1 MAELQFYDQ
10 LMKFR
15 LFQGMSR
22 SELLQLAG
30 QTKFGFAKLA
40 AGKSVVR
47 AGDTCR
53 QLWLLVGGQ
62 VQLTT
67 ESDDHGYAFVE
78 EVGAPWLLQPE
89 VLFGATTR
97 YVCSVQTLTDCHF
110 ITLAKDEVTRLLS
123 DFLIFRLNYM
133 NLLSTQAQRREHR
146 SWRRAPRS
154 LRERIIGFLLDHS
167 TYPAGHKTVRILMT
181 RLAQEVNESRLN
193 VSRELNQMHSEQL
206 LVLRRGQIEVP
217 SLEQLLM
224 KA

>member
-15 LFQGMSR
+15 LFQGLSR

-30 QTKFGFAKLA
+30 QTKFGFMKLA
-40 AGKSVVR
+40 ADKPVVR
-47 AGDTCR
+47 EGEPCS
-53 QLWLLVGGQ
+53 QLWLLVSGQ

-67 ESDDHGYAFVE
+67 ESDDHGYAFIE
-78 EVGAPWLLQPE
+78 EVNAPWLLQPE
-89 VLFGATTR
+89 ALFGASTR
-97 YVCSVQTLTDCHF
+97 YDCSVQTLTDCHF
-110 ITLAKDEVTRLLS
+110 ITLTKDEVTRLIS

-133 NLLSTQAQRREHR
+133 NLLATQAQRRER
-146 SWRRAPRS
+146 RAWRRAPRS

-167 TYPAGHKTVRILMT
+167 TYPAGNKTVRILMT

-217 SLEQLLM
+217 SLEHLLM

>member
-15 LFQGMSR
+15 LFQGLSR

-30 QTKFGFAKLA
+30 QTKFGFMKLA
-40 AGKSVVR
+40 ADKPVVR
-47 AGDTCR
+47 EGEPCC
-53 QLWLLVGGQ
+53 QLWLLVSGQ

-67 ESDDHGYAFVE
+67 ESDDHGYAFIE
-78 EVGAPWLLQPE
+78 EVNSPWLLQPE
-89 VLFGATTR
+89 ALFGASTR
-97 YVCSVQTLTDCHF
+97 YDCSVQTLTDCHF
-110 ITLAKDEVTRLLS
+110 ITLTKDEVTRLIS

-133 NLLSTQAQRREHR
+133 NLLATQAQRRER
-146 SWRRAPRS
+146 RAWRRAPRS

-217 SLEQLLM
+217 SLEHLLM
-224 KA
+224 KV

>member
-15 LFQGMSR
+15 LFQGLSR

-30 QTKFGFAKLA
+30 QTKFGFMKLA
-40 AGKSVVR
+40 ADKPVVHE
-47 AGDTCR
+47 GEPCS
-53 QLWLLVGGQ
+53 QLWLLVSGQ

-67 ESDDHGYAFVE
+67 ESDDHGYAFIE
-78 EVGAPWLLQPE
+78 EVNAPWLLQPE
-89 VLFGATTR
+89 ALFGASTR
-97 YVCSVQTLTDCHF
+97 YDCSVQTLTDCHF
-110 ITLAKDEVTRLLS
+110 ITLTKDEVTRLIS

-133 NLLSTQAQRREHR
+133 NLLATQAQRRER
-146 SWRRAPRS
+146 RAWRRAPRS

-217 SLEQLLM
+217 SLEHLLM